1 VTLEQLRSAPLLA
14 DLPDAMLRRLLEAA
28 PQELLGEGEVLLR
41 EGENASSLYVVLEG
55 ELQVT
60 KRYDTSDVLL
70 AVCGP
75 GELLG
80 ELSMAHGRP
89 RSATVR
95 AVTPAR
101 VLRIE
106 ADTLTELLAEPRV
119 AVILLATVTR
129 RLEEQELQLRQH
141 DRMAT
146 LGTLTAGLL
155 HELNNPAAAVAR
167 SVEQLDAALRSWQQV
182 DARVLEPDLLERLA
196 DLLETATPPGSA
208 IARLDAETELGELLA
223 DLRLP
228 SGGSVTATLAAL
240 GVATGDLRRELVASP
255 ESCREPALR
264 WLAGR
269 GRLAALLSETAT
281 AAARISEV
289 VGAVKHYSHVDEA
302 PVQEVDVHDGLEAA
316 WTLLRGRV
324 PSGLRFERDY
334 DPDLPHIE
342 GYPGDLNTV
351 WTNLLDNAVDAAGEH
366 GAITVRTRARQ
377 DTVVV
382 TVENTGPE
390 VPAEVLERV
399 FDPFFTTKPV
409 GHGAGLG
416 LATSYAVIAHR
427 HRGQLR
433 MTSQE
438 GRTVVTAE
446 LPHTLD
452 PAAPSGSADDG
463 PGGRS
468 AVAAGS
474 RAS

>member
-1 VTLEQLRSAPLLA
+1 VTLEQLRAAPLLA
-14 DLPDAMLRRLLEAA
+14 DLPDAVLRRLLEAA
-28 PQELLGEGEVLLR
+28 PQEVLGEGEVLLR
-41 EGENASSLYVVLEG
+41 EGEQATALYVVLEG

-95 AVTPAR
+95 AVTAAR
-101 VLRIE
+101 LLRVE
-106 ADTLTELLAEPRV
+106 GDTMTELLTEPRV
-119 AVILLATVTR
+119 AVILLGTVTR

-167 SVEQLDAALRSWQQV
+167 SVEQLAAALTSWQRIDTHQ
-182 DARVLEPDLLERLA
+182 LEPALLGRLGDLLERA
-196 DLLETATPPGSA
+196 SPPGSA
-208 IARLDAETELGELLA
+208 IARLEAETELEELL
-223 DLRLP
+223 DELRLP
-228 SGGSVTATLAAL
+228 SKGTVAATLAAL
-240 GVATGDLRRELVASP
+240 GVAPGDLRRELAAAP
-255 ESCREPALR
+255 PGCREPALQ

-302 PVQEVDVHDGLEAA
+302 PVQEVDVHDGIEAA

-324 PSGLRFERDY
+324 PPGLRLERDY
-334 DPDLPHIE
+334 DPELPHIE

-351 WTNLLDNAVDAAGEH
+351 WTNLLDNAVDAAGER
-366 GAITVRTRARQ
+366 GTITVRTRAGE
-377 DTVVV
+377 DGIVV

-409 GHGAGLG
+409 GRGAGLG

-433 MTSQE
+433 MTSRE

-452 PAAPSGSADDG
+452 PAPSGSDRGA

-468 AVAAGS
+468 AAEAGS